1 MIVSIYDPDN
11 IISINDIISE
21 NIAIDKK
28 NHIKILSLI
37 TLDMKKSECVIPLYI
52 TFFKKK

>member
-52 TFFKKK
+52 TFF